1 MVDKVRRPGCSRER
15 GGRVWK
21 RCALWR
27 GIQRR
32 RHLRPSRRSRRHR
45 YLLLGGLVRRL
56 GRGFLS
62 LRRGPGLQEGAQGV
76 VRDGRH
82 GAAAAGDGVE
92 SPVASPP

>member
-1 MVDKVRRPGCSRER
+1 
-15 GGRVWK
+15 VWK

-27 GIQRR
+27 GIQSR

-45 YLLLGGLVRRL
+45 YLVLGGRLVRRRGRRP

-62 LRRGPGLQEGAQGV
+62 LRGGPGLQERAQGV
-76 VRDGRH
+76 VCDGRH

-92 SPVASPP
+92 SRVASPP